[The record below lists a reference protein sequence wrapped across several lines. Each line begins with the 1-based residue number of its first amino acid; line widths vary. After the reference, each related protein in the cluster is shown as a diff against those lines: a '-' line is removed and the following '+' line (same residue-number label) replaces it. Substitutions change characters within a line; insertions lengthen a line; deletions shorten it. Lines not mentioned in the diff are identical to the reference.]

1 MFLTTVF
8 FSAACVTFLQNKQ
21 RTAHRHQ
28 VTQNSV
34 VTADLKLIQASP
46 DGAVGIGTD
55 FTHSALSLKKPAQSV
70 RQHDIGLP
78 NISFQRRFPR
88 PPYNYSPNKYVPG
101 EDGTYAQNYQ
111 DIWLEQLASANGWLE
126 SQAANGFYLDLGAF
140 KPLECSNSAKFDVE
154 FGWRGIVV
162 EPRSDMGFSTHRPN
176 AIEVNRAISGTTGLS
191 VTLSGTRGQIFNV
204 DKGSQ
209 SGAKE
214 NQVRVTTINAAD
226 LIHCVNGTANSS
238 VDCSG
243 VRQRANG
250 QIPTFINFVSVDV
263 EGNEKELFSTWP
275 WNILQ
280 VAAFIVETGAG
291 QPGMNCHADCHAV
304 RNILASHGYVNG
316 GVDNAGVDEY
326 FVLPQYWRDSLRLKD
341 YRVHPPRSAGCRR

>member
-1 MFLTTVF
+1 MLLTTLLL
-8 FSAACVTFLQNKQ
+8 SAACITFLQNKQ
-21 RTAHRHQ
+21 RPAHRDE
-28 VTQNSV
+28 VTKTSFV
-34 VTADLKLIQASP
+34 SAHLKRIRESP
-46 DGAVGIGTD
+46 DDTVDIGTD
-55 FTHSALSLKKPAQSV
+55 FTHSALSLQKLEQGV
-70 RQHDIGLP
+70 RQHDTGLP

-88 PPYNYSPNKYVPG
+88 PPYNYSSDKYVPG

-126 SQAANGFYLDLGAF
+126 PQAAKGFYLDLGAF
-140 KPLECSNSAKFDVE
+140 KPLECSNSAKFDIE
-154 FGWRGIVV
+154 FGWKGIVV
-162 EPRSDMGFSTHRPN
+162 EPRSDMGFSTQRPN
-176 AIEVNRAISGTTGLS
+176 AIEVNRAISGTTGVS

-214 NQVRVTTINAAD
+214 NQIRVTTINAAD
-226 LIHCVNGTANSS
+226 LIHCVNGTADSS

-243 VRQRANG
+243 VRQRAHG

-280 VAAFIVETGAG
+280 VAVFIVETGAG
-291 QPGMNCHADCHAV
+291 QPDMHCHADCHAV
-304 RNILASHGYVNG
+304 RNMLASHGYVNG

-326 FVLPQYWRDSLRLKD
+326 FVLPQYWRDSMRLKD
-341 YRVHPPRSAGCRR
+341 YRVHPPQSAGCRR

>member
-1 MFLTTVF
+1 MTTVF
-8 FSAACVTFLQNKQ
+8 LSAACVTFLQDKQ

-28 VTQNSV
+28 VTQTSFV
-34 VTADLKLIQASP
+34 SPDVKLNQVSP
-46 DGAVGIGTD
+46 DGTVSIDND
-55 FTHSALSLKKPAQSV
+55 FTHSAQSLQKPAQVV
-70 RQHDIGLP
+70 RHYDIGFANTP
-78 NISFQRRFPR
+78 FQRRFPR
-88 PPYNYSPNKYVPG
+88 PPYTYSSKKYVPG

-126 SQAANGFYLDLGAF
+126 PQAAKGFYLDLGAF
-140 KPLECSNSAKFDVE
+140 KPLECSNSAKFDIE

-162 EPRSDMGFSTHRPN
+162 EPRSDMGFSTYRPN
-176 AIEVNRAISGTTGLS
+176 AIEVNRAISGKTGLS

-204 DKGSQ
+204 DKGSH
-209 SGAKE
+209 SGPKE
-214 NQVRVTTINAAD
+214 NQIRVTTINAAD

-243 VRQRANG
+243 VRQTAQG

-263 EGNEKELFSTWP
+263 EGNEKELFHTWP

-291 QPGMNCHADCHAV
+291 QPDMNCHEDCHAV
-304 RNILASHGYVNG
+304 RNMLMSHGYING

-326 FVLPQYWRDSLRLKD
+326 FVLPQYWRESLRLKD
-341 YRVHPPRSAGCRR
+341 YRVHPPGSAGCRR